1 MTVPTTIPAE
11 MHEAIGM
18 IERLG
23 GRTLVDKIVTM
34 FESSAR
40 DRFAKLEGFVQAGDT
55 HQVSRIGHA
64 MKGSAAQVGATAF
77 RDLAASLEKEAATL
91 DAEGLAA
98 LVTRL
103 QAAFAATLEQLAA
116 CRSAGAQG

>member
-11 MHEAIGM
+11 MHEAITM

-23 GRTLVDKIVTM
+23 GRALVDKIVTM

-40 DRFAKLEGFVQAGDT
+40 DRFAKLEVLLAAGDT

-77 RDLAASLEKEAATL
+77 RDLAAALEKEAATL
-91 DAEGLAA
+91 DPEGLAA
-98 LVTRL
+98 FVVRL
-103 QAAFAATLEQLAA
+103 RDAFATSLEQLAA

>member
-1 MTVPTTIPAE
+1 
-11 MHEAIGM
+11 
-18 IERLG
+18 
-23 GRTLVDKIVTM
+23 
-34 FESSAR
+34 
-40 DRFAKLEGFVQAGDT
+40 
-55 HQVSRIGHA
+55 

-103 QAAFAATLEQLAA
+103 QAAFATTLEQLAA

>member
-1 MTVPTTIPAE
+1 MTPTTIPAE
-11 MHEAIGM
+11 MHEAITM

-23 GRTLVDKIVTM
+23 GRALVDKIVTM

-40 DRFAKLEGFVQAGDT
+40 DRFAKLDVLISAGDS

-64 MKGSAAQVGATAF
+64 MKGSAAQVGATGF
-77 RDLAASLEKEAATL
+77 RDLAAALEKDAATL

-103 QAAFAATLEQLAA
+103 RDAFSISLDQLAA
-116 CRSAGAQG
+116 CRSAGAQE